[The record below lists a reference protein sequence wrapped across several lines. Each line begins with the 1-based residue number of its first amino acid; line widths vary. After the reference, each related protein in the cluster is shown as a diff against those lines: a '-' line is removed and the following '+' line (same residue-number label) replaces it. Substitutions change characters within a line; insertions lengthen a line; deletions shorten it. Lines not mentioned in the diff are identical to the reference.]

1 MTLISVNS
9 QRIFDKLLSLQKN
22 GMSLQLKEVS
32 KSYAKVSALNGVSIT
47 LPKGEIIGLLGP
59 NGAGKSTLMKILT
72 GYITQWEGS
81 ITYNG
86 LDLKKNL
93 ADIQKK
99 VGYLPENNPLYL
111 EMYVKEYLEFIAALY
126 KVKNAPILE
135 IISKTG
141 LSGYHNQKIE
151 TLSKGYRQRVGLA
164 ATLLHNP
171 DLLIFDEPTTGLD
184 PNQLIEIRN
193 LILALGKDKTILLST
208 HILQEVNALCDRVI
222 IINKGKI
229 VLDEHLK
236 SLRENQD
243 QIIEVT
249 FDYRVETIALER
261 IKHVSRVV
269 NTHDF
274 DYELYLETTTDMRA
288 AVFDFAHDNGLKI
301 LNLQL
306 KNKNLETLFNELTVG

>member
-1 MTLISVNS
+1 MTLISVNF
-9 QRIFDKLLSLQKN
+9 QCIFDKLLSLQKN

-32 KSYAKVSALNGVSIT
+32 KSYANVNALNGVSIA

-72 GYITQWEGS
+72 GYITKWEGS

-93 ADIQKK
+93 GDIQKK
-99 VGYLPENNPLYL
+99 VGYLPENNPLYS

-126 KVKNAPILE
+126 KVKNAPISE
-135 IISKTG
+135 TISKTG

-184 PNQLIEIRN
+184 PNQLIEIRK

-208 HILQEVNALCDRVI
+208 HILQEVNALCDRVV

-236 SLRENQD
+236 SLRENQE

-261 IKHVSRVV
+261 IEHVSRVV

-306 KNKNLETLFNELTVG
+306 KNKNLETLFNELTLD